1 MRDHH
6 PGGRGMR
13 YPHLSLVDGS
23 CEATMHTSESTK
35 AIEVDIRPDD
45 LDGWVGH
52 FGVRL
57 PDGVR
62 MLPDTPD
69 MIRKVVGRP
78 VGIRPYPDGFNLRC
92 SLDGSAE
99 DDARQEMRQVV
110 VTVLGALMLTD
121 AAIAFCRMTDTRSF
135 APIKPPDLRL
145 V

>member
-1 MRDHH
+1 MRT
-6 PGGRGMR
+6 
-13 YPHLSLVDGS
+13 
-23 CEATMHTSESTK
+23 AESTRTSDHGTRL
-35 AIEVDIRPDD
+35 AA

-78 VGIRPYPDGFNLRC
+78 VGIRPYPDGFNVRC
-92 SLDGSAE
+92 SLDSSAE

-110 VTVLGALMLTD
+110 ATVLGALTLTD
-121 AAIAFCRMTDTRSF
+121 AAVAFCRMTDTRTF
-135 APIKPPDLRL
+135 APINPPDLRS